1 MDKAK
6 HLTSWSSHANEGDR
20 KALRL
25 IEGRMLSDTEA
36 GYHSRLVQN
45 RAHATSLFVVESL
58 SRVQL
63 LCDTRDCSPRGSSVQ
78 GSSQARILEWA
89 VTTSPLAL
97 PSLGGVSAQS
107 PSEAPPRR
115 GRAP

>member
-1 MDKAK
+1 M
-6 HLTSWSSHANEGDR
+6 
-20 KALRL
+20 
-25 IEGRMLSDTEA
+25 A

-45 RAHATSLFVVESL
+45 RAHVTLLFVVVESL

-78 GSSQARILEWA
+78 GSSQARIPEWA

-107 PSEAPPRR
+107 TSKAPPRR